1 MAEVDKQLTFN
12 ALQMCMLGIV
22 LNLIITGDLNYII
35 NFINYLIN
43 VEGPGFWFII
53 IHIILIYILLNH
65 LQFELGFRA
74 AIKFNL

>member
-1 MAEVDKQLTFN
+1 MPEVDKQLTFN
-12 ALQMCMLGIV
+12 ASQMCMLILL

-43 VEGPGFWFII
+43 VEAPGFWFII
-53 IHIILIYILLNH
+53 IHILLIFIMLNQ

-74 AIKFNL
+74 AIKFNI

>member
-1 MAEVDKQLTFN
+1 
-12 ALQMCMLGIV
+12 MCMLGLV

-43 VEGPGFWFII
+43 VEAPGFWFII
-53 IHIILIYILLNH
+53 IHILLIYIMLNH

-74 AIKFNL
+74 AIKFNI

>member
-1 MAEVDKQLTFN
+1 MPEVNKQLTFN
-12 ALQMCMLGIV
+12 ASQMCMLILL

-43 VEGPGFWFII
+43 VEAPGFWFII
-53 IHIILIYILLNH
+53 IHILLIFIMLNQ

-74 AIKFNL
+74 AIKFNI